1 MSSKYQREVEHRL
14 SVLQAQSTRWKELF
28 PGRTDD
34 DEEELAWLKEQLQE
48 QISSVED
55 ALKKLKGA
63 GDLSTVATQTFISKV
78 EKELR
83 TASQICGGPE
93 KSKSSYR
100 SFGVTNSTLDGH
112 GSVRQSKS
120 RDYFAEGE
128 RQMQQ
133 ELLRS
138 QDDQLDGL
146 SQTVR
151 RLGEIG
157 LTISEELKTQDR
169 IIEDINEGVEQ
180 TSTRLET
187 VTRKVQK
194 LLKNQGKGR
203 LCCVLWLV
211 VALII
216 LVAVFFSL

>member
-14 SVLQAQSTRWKELF
+14 SVLQAQSTRWKELY
-28 PGRTDD
+28 PGRTED
-34 DEEELAWLKEQLQE
+34 DEEELAWLKEQLQQ
-48 QISSVED
+48 QITSVDD
-55 ALKKLKGA
+55 ALAKLKGA
-63 GDLSTVATQTFISKV
+63 GDVSTFATQTFISKV
-78 EKELR
+78 EKEL
-83 TASQICGGPE
+83 TAASHICAGLE
-93 KSKSSYR
+93 KHSFESYGTRSSKPDVHSS
-100 SFGVTNSTLDGH
+100 VL
-112 GSVRQSKS
+112 
-120 RDYFAEGE
+120 
-128 RQMQQ
+128 Q

-157 LTISEELKTQDR
+157 ITISEELKTQDR

-187 VTRKVQK
+187 VTRRIQK
-194 LLKNQGKGR
+194 IMKNQGKGR

>member
-1 MSSKYQREVEHRL
+1 
-14 SVLQAQSTRWKELF
+14 
-28 PGRTDD
+28 
-34 DEEELAWLKEQLQE
+34 
-48 QISSVED
+48 
-55 ALKKLKGA
+55 
-63 GDLSTVATQTFISKV
+63 
-78 EKELR
+78 
-83 TASQICGGPE
+83 
-93 KSKSSYR
+93 
-100 SFGVTNSTLDGH
+100 
-112 GSVRQSKS
+112 
-120 RDYFAEGE
+120 
-128 RQMQQ
+128 MQQ